1 RALRLL
7 DAFHRTHLPG
17 AQPCR
22 PQPGPGGVPH
32 PGARQ
37 RLARDRDR
45 SRPGRGHRRGAGG
58 VAMSTGIRGA
68 TADDGRREGRRSRE
82 AGIARRRAPML
93 AACAV
98 LLLAMPTASPV
109 DAQEAAADAD
119 AQALDEQALR
129 ADMQRMIERRRRE
142 LLPEYERRVR
152 SEGRVRAD
160 AWLREQAQA

>member
-1 RALRLL
+1 
-7 DAFHRTHLPG
+7 
-17 AQPCR
+17 
-22 PQPGPGGVPH
+22 
-32 PGARQ
+32 
-37 RLARDRDR
+37 
-45 SRPGRGHRRGAGG
+45 
-58 VAMSTGIRGA
+58 MSTGIRGA

-160 AWLREQAQA
+160 AWLREQAQALGREDGAEVRRRHARGRYDAQDDAHARDPH